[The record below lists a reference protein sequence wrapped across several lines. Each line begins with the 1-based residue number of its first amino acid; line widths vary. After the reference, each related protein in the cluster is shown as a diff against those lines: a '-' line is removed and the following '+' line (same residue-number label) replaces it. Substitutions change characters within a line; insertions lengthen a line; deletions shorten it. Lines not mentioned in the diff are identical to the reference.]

1 MNPPFLPSDSEQSLA
16 LPQQFVQWLRDV
28 APYVHTFHNKTFV
41 IAFGGELIES
51 GDLEDLVFDVSLLK
65 AMGMR
70 IVLIP
75 GSRPQIEKQLAL
87 RQLPSQ
93 FVNGIRVTD
102 AATLEAVKEACGAL
116 RLSVEAAFSQGLPNT
131 PMAGSSIHVVSGNFI
146 TAKPIGVINGVDY
159 QHAGIVRKVNREAI
173 ESQLNA
179 DQVVLIS
186 PLGFS
191 PTGEVFNLST
201 PELASAVA
209 SQIHADKLI
218 ILSHEELL
226 DAEGNQIQTMDVRE
240 AEALEET
247 LPVGSFLRQTL
258 AALCDAVNAGVART
272 HIVPAKLD
280 GGVLLELFQ
289 HDGVGCMVTQ
299 NSLESL
305 REATIDDLG
314 GILQLIAP
322 LEQDGTLVP
331 RGREKLEAEL
341 PFFSV
346 LEYDNVIFGCAALY
360 PFKEE
365 SMGEMACFSVDPT
378 MQGMGFGERM
388 LEHIEA
394 RARREGIKELFVL
407 TTRTAHWVLKHGFV
421 PGTVN
426 DLPDNRQK
434 IYNWQR
440 RSQIFVKK
448 LKP

>member
-1 MNPPFLPSDSEQSLA
+1 MPTSKLMTENHTAVLHPR
-16 LPQQFVQWLRDV
+16 QFVQWLRDV

-41 IAFGGELIES
+41 IACAGELIEN
-51 GDLEDLVFDVSLLK
+51 GGLEDLVFDISLLK

-70 IVLIP
+70 IVFIP
-75 GSRPQIEKQLAL
+75 GARPQIEAQLAL
-87 RQLPSQ
+87 RQISSE
-93 FVNGIRVTD
+93 FVNGVRVTN

-146 TAKPIGVINGVDY
+146 TAKPVGVLDGVDY
-159 QHAGIVRKVNREAI
+159 QHAGVVRKVNREAI
-173 ESQLNA
+173 ETQLNA
-179 DQVVLIS
+179 GQIVLLS

-191 PTGEVFNLST
+191 PTGEVFNLLT
-201 PELASAVA
+201 PDLASAVA

-218 ILSHEELL
+218 ILSHEDVL
-226 DAEGNQIQTMDVRE
+226 DEQGEPIQTLDIRQ
-240 AEALEET
+240 AEALET
-247 LPVGSFLRQTL
+247 HLPVENFLRQSL
-258 AALCDAVNAGVART
+258 SAACDAVNAGVPRA

-289 HDGVGCMVTQ
+289 HDGVGCMITQ

-305 REATIDDLG
+305 REATAEDLG

-346 LEYDNVIFGCAALY
+346 LEYDGIILGCAALY
-360 PFKEE
+360 PFKEDH
-365 SMGEMACFSVDPT
+365 MGEMACFSIDPS
-378 MQGMGFGERM
+378 MQGMGLGERM
-388 LEHIEA
+388 MAHIEN
-394 RARREGIKELFVL
+394 RARREGMKELFVL
-407 TTRTAHWVLKHGFV
+407 TTRTAHWFIKRGFI
-421 PGTVN
+421 PATVN

-440 RSQIFVKK
+440 KSQIFIKK
-448 LKP
+448 L